1 MGESFNDRP
10 TGGIRQSRKCCIQPI
25 HYQMVV
31 DFLLMSSMNFLIRDG
46 CSPRRPASG
55 GGRDTLLGMR
65 SLGKW
70 KLLGAFLLVGFG
82 AALVVTS
89 GLVEFHDE
97 ILEASFGHW
106 DQAIQSWVHGLARPM
121 LTQVMLGLSW
131 IGSTLV
137 LVPAVALAA
146 GLLWWRGMKD
156 DAVLVAAAALGGVA
170 LNEVMKLYFK
180 RLRPDVPWAFVHENS
195 FSFPS
200 GHSVMAMVLYGVIVY
215 KTQDKLRSRWAKAA
229 LVVGALLMVA
239 GIGVSRVYLGVH
251 YPSDV
256 AAGYFVGAVWLAAV
270 VGSDVWVE
278 G

>member
-1 MGESFNDRP
+1 
-10 TGGIRQSRKCCIQPI
+10 
-25 HYQMVV
+25 
-31 DFLLMSSMNFLIRDG
+31 
-46 CSPRRPASG
+46 
-55 GGRDTLLGMR
+55 MR
-65 SLGKW
+65 SLRKRTVS
-70 KLLGAFLLVGFG
+70 GALLLVGL
-82 AALVVTS
+82 AASLVVTS
-89 GLVEFHDE
+89 GLVELHDE
-97 ILEASFGHW
+97 ILEASFRYW
-106 DQAIQSWVHGLARPM
+106 DQAIQGWVHGLASPM

-131 IGSTLV
+131 IGSPYA

-156 DAVLVAAAALGGVA
+156 DAVLVVAAALGGVA
-170 LNEVMKLYFK
+170 LNEGMKLYFK
-180 RLRPDVPWAFVHENS
+180 RLRPDLPWALVHEHS

-200 GHSVMAMVLYGVIVY
+200 GHSVLAMVLYGVIVY

-229 LVVGALLMVA
+229 LVAGALLMVA

-278 G
+278 R